1 MARSARIAATG
12 QYRPAH
18 RVTNAALLER
28 LGPEHAERLQRF
40 EAGSGIRQRWR
51 AGDDEATSDLAARA
65 AERALARAGLTA
77 ADLDLILVGTDTP
90 DYITPATATV
100 LQAKLGAHRAGTFD
114 VGCACASFPTALASA
129 SGLMAANTG
138 VETVLV
144 VGAYLMSRHAA
155 DDDPMS
161 FFYGDGAGAAIL
173 RPAAEPA
180 ILGAAFDADGRYADY
195 WGIDAGGTV
204 EPANPEALAAGRHRV
219 RIKHRYPPEIN
230 EQGWPRLV
238 RQLAARCGFAID
250 EIDHAI
256 FTQVNRCTIHRVC
269 DALDLPRE
277 RAVMIMEECGY
288 TGSACVPMALDTLLS
303 HGGARAGDLV
313 VLLGSGVGYNMA
325 AVAARIDAQ
334 AAAAAATD

>member
-1 MARSARIAATG
+1 M
-12 QYRPAH
+12 
-18 RVTNAALLER
+18 
-28 LGPEHAERLQRF
+28 
-40 EAGSGIRQRWR
+40 
-51 AGDDEATSDLAARA
+51 
-65 AERALARAGLTA
+65 
-77 ADLDLILVGTDTP
+77 GTDTP

-100 LQAKLGAHRAGTFD
+100 LQAKLGAYRAGTFD

-144 VGAYLMSRHAA
+144 VGAYVTQPSRRRRRPHVLL
-155 DDDPMS
+155 
-161 FFYGDGAGAAIL
+161 L
-173 RPAAEPA
+173 RRRGRRGRPPARRRPRHTGRRVRRGRPLRRL
-180 ILGAAFDADGRYADY
+180 LGASM
-195 WGIDAGGTV
+195 
-204 EPANPEALAAGRHRV
+204 PAVPWSRPTR
-219 RIKHRYPPEIN
+219 RPWPPAVTGCGSSTATPLEIN

-238 RQLAARCGFAID
+238 RQLAERCGFAVD

-303 HGGARAGDLV
+303 RGGARAGELV

-325 AVAARIDAQ
+325 AVAVRIDAQ
-334 AAAAAATD
+334 AAAAAAAD